1 MMCINCGSGLS
12 VNQFGKYFNL
22 FCSRCDWEQH
32 QMYDNENECKFAYL
46 FEINKKLAEEIKKIN
61 AWTSDHDMRNRGEL

>member
-1 MMCINCGSGLS
+1 
-12 VNQFGKYFNL
+12 
-22 FCSRCDWEQH
+22 
-32 QMYDNENECKFAYL
+32 MYDNENECKFAYL